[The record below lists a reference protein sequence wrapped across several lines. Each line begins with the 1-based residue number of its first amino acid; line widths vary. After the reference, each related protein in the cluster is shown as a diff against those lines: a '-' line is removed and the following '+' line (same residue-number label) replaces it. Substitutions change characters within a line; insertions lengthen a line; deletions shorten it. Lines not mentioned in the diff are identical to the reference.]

1 MIRNSPLLPPANPCY
16 PFLIPV
22 IFWETGR
29 PVTKRDIKKMRDK
42 KGMTLVE
49 VLVASVIVG
58 IIAVGMLGVFAV
70 A

>member
-1 MIRNSPLLPPANPCY
+1 M
-16 PFLIPV
+16 